1 MGAAMENLL
10 VITLA
15 MSVFTASCL
24 WVGMI
29 LMGVEGTFFTAMGIV
44 IISSV
49 FLLVIPMSSFIPGGN
64 WLTAPIVQ
72 LAMICWLTHADIW
85 PQAVVT
91 VGFAQ
96 VGSIVG
102 ALLLAGILGQSLIPV

>member
-1 MGAAMENLL
+1 MGAALENLFI
-10 VITLA
+10 ITIA

-44 IISSV
+44 IMSSA
-49 FLLVIPMSSFIPGGN
+49 LLLIIPMSSLIPGGN

-91 VGFAQ
+91 VGIAQ
-96 VGSIVG
+96 VGSITG
-102 ALLLAGILGQSLIPV
+102 AILLA